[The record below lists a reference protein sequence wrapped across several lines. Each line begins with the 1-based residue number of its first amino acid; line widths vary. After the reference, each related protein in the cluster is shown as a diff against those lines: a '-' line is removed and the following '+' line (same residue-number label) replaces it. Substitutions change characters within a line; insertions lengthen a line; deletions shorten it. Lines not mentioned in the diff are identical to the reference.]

1 MKLGLRVL
9 RMRMIFFGA
18 IAALAFCWPAIDA
31 WALDGDFFERKIRPM
46 FLERCGKC
54 HGGNET
60 KAGLTL
66 TTVDGILK
74 GGESGSLIARG
85 NPTGSLL
92 IRVVRHTGKLKMP
105 PKNPLPDA
113 EIVDLVNWVKS
124 GAKLPDSRSL
134 SKKRSHPKNGG
145 GYTKNEQDHWAFLPI
160 AGQIPPVLA
169 DSPWPR
175 NGLDS
180 FVLDRQRK
188 QGLLPGSEATR
199 RTLLR
204 RAAFDLL
211 GLPPSRDALARYLSD
226 DSPDAFSR
234 EIDRLLASPRYGERW
249 GRHWLDVVRYADTNG
264 GGFDYVY
271 PNAWKYRDYVIRS
284 FNEDK
289 PFDRF
294 VLEQIAGDL
303 LPPCEDRHEH
313 LDRLKATGFLTLA
326 SKGLGE
332 QDKEKMVMD
341 VVEDQIDV
349 LGRSLMGLTL
359 ACARCH
365 DHKFDP
371 ISIQDYYG
379 LAGIFR
385 STVTIVDVDKNPSYW
400 PERPLEAPEDK
411 EAREAHRDLVKA
423 NGRAIENAREEARRA
438 VVQNARMKL
447 DDYLW
452 AALRIMRLPP
462 PVDVVLSPGKL
473 SAVEELE
480 SLLDVEGNDDDDS
493 RTLGNPDEASKP
505 YDVAMAEKEGFV
517 PTFLHNFI
525 EILRQAISKADSPFR
540 EIVSGRVRSP
550 EDLRSISKKCRE
562 ALDELLDDAE
572 KTPFALGEDAE
583 SLYSSED
590 KRRIDELIARK
601 KRIEEEKPPPS
612 PTAMIA
618 YDHNESVDLRV
629 HLAGNHRNLGEVVE
643 RRFPRVLTRGKS
655 FEMSRNQSGR
665 LDLARWLTDPRHPLT
680 ARVFVNRV
688 WQGHFGQGIVRTPDN
703 FGSLGE
709 LPSHPELLDWLAQTF
724 MEDQWSI
731 KALHRRI
738 MLSSTYRQSVANGSG
753 SASVDSGNRFLS
765 RKKRLRLEA
774 EPLRDAI
781 LSISG
786 QLDLAEFGTVQDWKP
801 KLFSVNDKN
810 EETANYETKRR
821 SIYLPVVR
829 DSLNDFLALFDFGDP
844 NSVTAQRTPTTVSLQ
859 SLFLINNPWM
869 TEQARHF
876 AERLLHGREKTTDE
890 RIDQAY
896 ELCFARLPTSSEK
909 KRARDFLSSF
919 ESSEKH
925 SEEVGSA
932 DHALAWSQFCH
943 ALFAMNEFLFVD

>member
-1 MKLGLRVL
+1 MILRATIL
-9 RMRMIFFGA
+9 LA
-18 IAALAFCWPAIDA
+18 ITFPGKSILASPE
-31 WALDGDFFERKIRPM
+31 DFFERKIRPLL
-46 FLERCGKC
+46 LERCGKC
-54 HGGNET
+54 HGGDET

-105 PKNPLPDA
+105 PKKPLSEV

-124 GAKLPDSRSL
+124 GAKLPASRSL
-134 SKKRSHPKNGG
+134 SKKRSPHKNGSR
-145 GYTKNEQDHWAFLPI
+145 YSKNEQDHWAFLPVV
-160 AGQIPPVLA
+160 GQRPSDVA
-169 DSPWPR
+169 DSSWPR

-180 FVLDRQRK
+180 FILDRQRK
-188 QGLLPGSEATR
+188 QGLLPSSEATR

-204 RAAFDLL
+204 RATLDLV

-249 GRHWLDVVRYADTNG
+249 GRRWLDVVRYADTNG

-271 PNAWKYRDYVIRS
+271 PNAWKYRDYVVRS

-303 LPPCEDRHEH
+303 LPPCEDRNEH
-313 LDRLKATGFLTLA
+313 LERLRATGFLTLA
-326 SKGLGE
+326 PKGLGQ

-371 ISIQDYYG
+371 ISIEDYYG

-385 STVTIVDVDKNPSYW
+385 STVAFVDTDKNPSYW
-400 PERPLEAPEDK
+400 PERPLETTEDK
-411 EAREAHRDLVKA
+411 ETRKAHYALLKA
-423 NGRAIENAREEARRA
+423 NGLAIEKARKEAKEA
-438 VVQNARMKL
+438 VVENARMKL
-447 DDYLW
+447 DAYLW
-452 AALRIMRLPP
+452 AALRILRLPP
-462 PVDVVLSPGKL
+462 PVDVVLSPEKL
-473 SAVEELE
+473 SAGEELD
-480 SLLDVEGNDDDDS
+480 SLLDLEGEDDDKS
-493 RTLGNPDEASKP
+493 GILGTPDEASKP
-505 YDVAMAEKEGFV
+505 YDFAMAEKEGFI
-517 PTFLHNFI
+517 PKFLRNFVNL
-525 EILRQAISKADSPFR
+525 LRQAISETDSPLR
-540 EIVSGRVRSP
+540 EIVSGRVRRL
-550 EDLRSISKKCRE
+550 EELRSDSKKSR
-562 ALDELLDDAE
+562 ATLDELLDDAE
-572 KTPFALGEDAE
+572 KTPLALGEDAE
-583 SLYSSED
+583 SFYSPED
-590 KRRIDELIARK
+590 RRRIDELVVRK
-601 KRIEEEKPPPS
+601 KRIEGEKPPPS

-618 YDHNESVDLRV
+618 FDHNKSVDLRV
-629 HLAGNHRNLGEVVE
+629 HLAGNHRNLGEVVK

-655 FEMSRNQSGR
+655 FGISSNQSGR
-665 LDLARWLTDPRHPLT
+665 LELAKWLTSPRHPLT

-688 WQGHFGQGIVRTPDN
+688 WQGHFGEGIVPTSDN

-731 KALHRRI
+731 KVLHRRI
-738 MLSSTYRQSVANGSG
+738 MLSSTYRQSIVPSSD

-810 EETANYETKRR
+810 EETANYETNRR

-844 NSVTAQRTPTTVSLQ
+844 NSVTARRTPTTVSLQ
-859 SLFLINNPWM
+859 SLFLLNNPWM
-869 TEQARHF
+869 NEQARHF
-876 AERLLHGREKTTDE
+876 AERLLRSREKTTDE

-919 ESSEKH
+919 ASAGKPLEK
-925 SEEVGSA
+925 VGNS
-932 DHALAWSQFCH
+932 DHVRGWSQFCH